1 MADIRGELVRPII
14 QPILRCM
21 DEPYVDM
28 NAATVVAY
36 ATIDNEAP
44 DSDVVLTTE
53 YSGAKLSIFRYRKG
67 TDAGF
72 AVIVNAQNMTEVNGY
87 ATYAYTFP
95 NASWQNGDKI
105 LYMLSGLVVLINGMT
120 YTVPNVYSYGT
131 MVAAPTGTSLEVE
144 QSESGVCNI
153 NEYQMFQ
160 ISLTDV
166 ASGAIPSAN
175 IDITGIS
182 VAMAISVGGADFT
195 VVGITQPVFAKDDGR
210 VYCSYIFDP
219 LEWTSGDMYRLVVTG
234 IKATI
239 GGTVLFVPAMVW
251 SNVVSGTSSSTG
263 IFYEQ
268 ADVPVNVTAIV
279 AGVNILDLSVANTR
293 YIVRDLIIKCA
304 DPGVDTVTIKLY
316 RLINDF
322 QILVASHDINHVNYG
337 MYFTLMDMF
346 SLPYIAGDDLL
357 ITAVASA
364 NSYLVTG
371 QYSYAKTNV

>member
-72 AVIVNAQNMTEVNGY
+72 TVIVNAQNMTEVNGY

-105 LYMLSGLVVLINGMT
+105 LYLVSGIIVLINGMT
-120 YTVPNVYSYGT
+120 YTVPNIYYYGT
-131 MVAAPTGTSLEVE
+131 VVAAPTGSSLVVE
-144 QSESGVCNI
+144 QSESGVCEV

-160 ISLTDV
+160 ISLTDF
-166 ASGAIPSAN
+166 ASGAIPNAD

-182 VAMAISVGGADFT
+182 ATMAISVGGADFT
-195 VVGITQPVFAKDDGR
+195 TVGITQPTFSKADGR
-210 VYCSYIFDP
+210 VYCSYLF
-219 LEWTSGDMYRLVVTG
+219 LNTEWTAGDMYRLVVTG
-234 IKATI
+234 IKVSI
-239 GGTVLFVPAMVW
+239 GGSTLYVPAMVW
-251 SNVVSGTSSSTG
+251 SNLVSGATSTTG
-263 IFYEQ
+263 IFHEQ
-268 ADVPVNVTAIV
+268 ADVPVTVTAIV
-279 AGVNILDLSVANTR
+279 AGVDILDLSVANTR
-293 YIVRDLIIKCA
+293 YIVRDLILKCA
-304 DPGVDTVTIKLY
+304 DPGVDTVAIRLY
-316 RLINDF
+316 RLINDV
-322 QILVASHDINHVNYG
+322 QVLVASHDINHVNYT

-357 ITAVASA
+357 VTAVASA
-364 NSYLVTG
+364 NSYAVTG